1 MADAPKTPS
10 SWYIVSCCILNYI
23 TAKHR
28 KDASPYY
35 NLFRTNAAGAI
46 FIL

>member
-1 MADAPKTPS
+1 MADALQAPS
-10 SWYIVSCCILNYI
+10 ACYIVSCCILNYI

-28 KDASPYY
+28 KNASPYY
-35 NLFRTNAAGAI
+35 NLFRTNTAGAI